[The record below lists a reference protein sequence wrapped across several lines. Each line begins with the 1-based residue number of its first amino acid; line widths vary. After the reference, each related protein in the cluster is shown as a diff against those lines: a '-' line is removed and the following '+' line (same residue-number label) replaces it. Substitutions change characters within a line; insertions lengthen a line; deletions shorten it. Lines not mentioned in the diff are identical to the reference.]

1 MGVQGPRR
9 PDFNKF
15 QCPKVEGIIPSSLE
29 TRGQYPPVCKTW
41 QVSTRSR
48 RGSHHESGQKSGQG
62 QKSWGRDEKK
72 DGNGLPLGQLY
83 HLGTEIGLRQVSKH
97 PDSGQDFVSPE
108 NLVELPATFCRL
120 ANQDAER
127 PGAAQ
132 FLCPNGIIVPGAA
145 HFHLFLISAPRF
157 LPLPRFLPRF
167 VMAAPTR
174 SRRNLPRFADWATA
188 VCG

>member
-1 MGVQGPRR
+1 MYFSKAAR
-9 PDFNKF
+9 
-15 QCPKVEGIIPSSLE
+15 LE
-29 TRGQYPPVCKTW
+29 HMPVCKTW

-108 NLVELPATFCRL
+108 NLVELPATFSRL
-120 ANQDAER
+120 EHMYVQWRIQPMSLGGAEQCLE
-127 PGAAQ
+127 GA
-132 FLCPNGIIVPGAA
+132 
-145 HFHLFLISAPRF
+145 
-157 LPLPRFLPRF
+157 
-167 VMAAPTR
+167 
-174 SRRNLPRFADWATA
+174 
-188 VCG
+188 